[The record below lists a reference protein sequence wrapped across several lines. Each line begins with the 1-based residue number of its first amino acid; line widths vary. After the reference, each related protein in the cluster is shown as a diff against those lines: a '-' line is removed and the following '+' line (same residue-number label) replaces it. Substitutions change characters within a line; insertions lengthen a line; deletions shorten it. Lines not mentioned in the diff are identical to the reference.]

1 MEHHLVCFQ
10 KTCLFSKNLF
20 GFKKPGER
28 EDKMCMVITGKH
40 KTKKDKTVY
49 ALKRITEGGILT
61 SLVNDTFVWRVGKV
75 YTDPKRFVEY
85 DEKIKEGLF
94 HVSLYKRQLIRS
106 VKKDGWRQ
114 KSNSVWNK
122 STIYLA
128 KATIPASTVYYTGY
142 SYMCSPS
149 LDNKP
154 CIGTTRLRIDE
165 IIPID

>member
-1 MEHHLVCFQ
+1 MEHHLGCFQ
-10 KTCLFSKNLF
+10 KTCLFSKNLSV
-20 GFKKPGER
+20 FKKLGKG

-40 KTKKDKTVY
+40 KTKKDKVVY

-75 YTDPKRFVEY
+75 YTDPKKFMEY
-85 DEKIKEGLF
+85 AEKIKEGLF
-94 HVSLYKRQLIRS
+94 HVSPHKRQLIRS
-106 VKKDGWRQ
+106 AKKDGWRQ

-128 KATIPASTVYYTGY
+128 KATIPANTVYYTGY
-142 SYMCSPS
+142 IYRCSPS

-154 CIGTTRLRIDE
+154 CIGTIKLRIDE